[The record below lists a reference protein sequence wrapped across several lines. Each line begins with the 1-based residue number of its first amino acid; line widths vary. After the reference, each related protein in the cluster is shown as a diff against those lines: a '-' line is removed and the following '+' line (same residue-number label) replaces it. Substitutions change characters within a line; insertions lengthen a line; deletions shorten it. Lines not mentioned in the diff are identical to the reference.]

1 MRKKLGYYDMENI
14 INTYILTLAVNPKEY
29 LEMQKDQNLNK
40 KHKGIKKNQQEWDL
54 KISQKE

>member
-29 LEMQKDQNLNK
+29 LEM
-40 KHKGIKKNQQEWDL
+40 
-54 KISQKE
+54 